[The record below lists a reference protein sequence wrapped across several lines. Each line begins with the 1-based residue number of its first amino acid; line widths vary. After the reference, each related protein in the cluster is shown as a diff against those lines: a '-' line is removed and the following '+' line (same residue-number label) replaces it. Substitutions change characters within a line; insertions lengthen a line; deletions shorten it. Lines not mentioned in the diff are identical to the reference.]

1 MEGRN
6 NDSVLALYQY
16 FVPCVVGKKRFK
28 AKMNEHLTK
37 DAEICTVSDEAFAL
51 LLLENQYDRWTD
63 IHQRKC
69 NSSTEVRGKSER
81 RKRKW
86 ESDVAPKYTEGGIK
100 YSKERRM
107 NHKGWREE
115 GIVRFNVLSAMVK
128 EDRVQKPK
136 VVVGALVQW
145 WELNNQRGRL
155 KEPEN
160 NNLNA
165 GTSAYH
171 ELWGDVDQESVASPQ
186 REDALEHTAV

>member
-1 MEGRN
+1 
-6 NDSVLALYQY
+6 
-16 FVPCVVGKKRFK
+16 
-28 AKMNEHLTK
+28 
-37 DAEICTVSDEAFAL
+37 
-51 LLLENQYDRWTD
+51 
-63 IHQRKC
+63 
-69 NSSTEVRGKSER
+69 
-81 RKRKW
+81 
-86 ESDVAPKYTEGGIK
+86 
-100 YSKERRM
+100 M

-160 NNLNA
+160 NNMNA

-171 ELWGDVDQESVASPQ
+171 ELWGTLTRNQLPHHKGRMHWSTQQSN
-186 REDALEHTAV
+186 